1 MERIFSIKELES
13 MIKAIKKDNPLYKK
27 RIPKYACGILNIGE
41 VHILEH
47 RHIGNQE
54 FKRVNIKY

>member
-1 MERIFSIKELES
+1 MERILSIRELES
-13 MIKAIKKDNPLYKK
+13 MIKAIKKDNPQYKK
-27 RIPKYACGILNIGE
+27 RIPKHACGIFNIGE

-54 FKRVNIKY
+54 FQRVNIN